1 MRWRFRSARLVPAR
15 LARHSV
21 GSARLRNSVQSATP
35 AILLGLLGFFV
46 GLGPARPT
54 PLAAQSDAGAGAGG
68 ASAVTPATPASARVV
83 EFDYTPVAST
93 QIALW
98 IEDTHGKYLATVAL
112 TEAVAIRGIGNRPG
126 ASQMNSGFR
135 WPYGR
140 REGVLPIWAHQ
151 RMTGDNAQPFKRV
164 IFQNRTTEGLASR
177 TSNDYSPDN
186 YFCLSFNN
194 SKSKKDALDAVS
206 CASAF
211 SSDKGRFMTDQDVA
225 NGYSEPYEDV
235 QADMNR
241 QTPKGSMQPL
251 ALTSL
256 YPPRRDVKTCAPTC
270 YESAD
275 VANYDSHAHSV
286 MPEIDS
292 VSMATPQGGEPQQHL
307 FSVPSDWTQG
317 DYRAC
322 IEVNVEGD
330 YNASYND
337 TLYPTPSTP
346 ASSWDSWATGFGYPY
361 RGQPSVVYCVPFTLQ
376 GTNEATFTAAEAIGS
391 VGGWDTAAPSYGQL
405 ANMDGMSDDPTTS
418 PGSGGDRLKAGDD
431 GSRFTVIVKPPVSC
445 EGDTPPTGISDL
457 SLAPY
462 PNKLEAH
469 EWAQLGFKA
478 ASDDSAVFDY
488 DVRVSTDPI
497 TDEDS
502 FMHGQPAKSAT
513 IAADELRIPIGE
525 AAGAQ
530 ITADLGG
537 LIPETHYYVG
547 VRAVDSCAMTGPFS
561 VAEITTP
568 KREFATVSPCF
579 IATAAYGTPLASEI
593 SVLRRF
599 RDRYLGSNALGRAF
613 VDVYYTLGPKLAA
626 IIRRDET
633 LRAVSR
639 GFLAPLVAAARS
651 LAD

>member
-1 MRWRFRSARLVPAR
+1 MRWRFRTAR
-15 LARHSV
+15 LAPSRQRVESV
-21 GSARLRNSVQSATP
+21 RACGPIQVRTIAFS
-35 AILLGLLGFFV
+35 LGLLGSFSMSALLLV
-46 GLGPARPT
+46 IAPT
-54 PLAAQSDAGAGAGG
+54 PSAAQGDAPTA
-68 ASAVTPATPASARVV
+68 PASARIL
-83 EFDYTPVAST
+83 EFDFTPVSNA
-93 QIALW
+93 QLALW
-98 IEDTHGKYLATVAL
+98 IEDGHGKYLATVAL

-151 RMTGDNAQPFKRV
+151 RMTGDGAQPFKRV

-211 SSDKGRFMTDQDVA
+211 SSDKGRFITDQDVA
-225 NGYSEPYEDV
+225 SGYSEPYQIV

-241 QTPKGSMQPL
+241 QPPQGVMEPL
-251 ALTSL
+251 SLTSL
-256 YPPRRDVKTCAPTC
+256 YPPRRDVKTCAPNC

-275 VANYDSHAHSV
+275 VANYDAHVRSV

-292 VSMATPQGGEPQQHL
+292 VSMATPQGGEAQQHL
-307 FSVPSDWTQG
+307 FSVPIDWAQG
-317 DYRAC
+317 DFRAC

-337 TLYPTPSTP
+337 SFYPTPTTP

-376 GTNEATFTAAEAIGS
+376 GTNEATFSAVEAVGS
-391 VGGWDTAAPSYGQL
+391 VGSWDTVAPAYGQL
-405 ANMDGMSDDPTTS
+405 AGMDGMSDDSTAS
-418 PGSGGDRLKAGDD
+418 PGSGGDRLKVGAD

-445 EGDTPPTGISDL
+445 EGDTPPSSVSDL
-457 SLAPY
+457 AVSPY

-497 TDEDS
+497 TDDDS
-502 FMHGQPAKSAT
+502 FMRGQPAKSAS
-513 IAADELRIPIGE
+513 IAANELRIPIGQAPGTE
-525 AAGAQ
+525 
-530 ITADLGG
+530 ISADLGG
-537 LIPETHYYVG
+537 LIAETHYYIG
-547 VRAVDSCAMTGPFS
+547 VRAVDSCAMTGPVS

-568 KREFATVSPCF
+568 KRAFATVSPCF
-579 IATAAYGTPLASEI
+579 VATAAYGTPLAAEI

-599 RDRYLGSNALGRAF
+599 RDRYLQSNALGRSF

-626 IIRRDET
+626 IIRRHDS
-633 LRAVSR
+633 LRAASR
-639 GFLAPLVAAARS
+639 GLLAPLVAAARG
-651 LAD
+651 LD